1 MNNELIL
8 QFVTGGDDL
17 RGGNDN
23 VNLLLLLQSG
33 TPLRFDN
40 VNGGKRWPDRSTQTV
55 SLPLPDTVRFEEITG
70 VRLET
75 TFGGGVGGDNW
86 NLDRLA
92 VSVRIGGENRE
103 LLDEGGAP
111 LFRFTGDRRV
121 REFAFPTVPITPITP
136 QPAVK
141 TPFNPAS
148 DGFKFGN
155 GFKNI
160 VISEINLTTK
170 GLCGG
175 MSYAALD
182 YFLAGVPTPQQDHRP
197 AEGTPLQSYLY
208 DRQVTSLK
216 EPFDKWAEYFVNPG
230 GVRNREF
237 FNWGLQAGSG
247 RLGELIAHIDRGQP
261 VPLGLLTVQGGP
273 DENHQVLAIGYE
285 LGRYIGDLGEHIEDL
300 SIFIY
305 DPNFPYDPN
314 SPGRVM
320 MMLKPDVAA
329 AMYIEKYDDGT
340 DTGIRWRAYFVDT
353 TYTPKTPPAI
363 SSPPN
368 ELMAKF
374 VTGDDDLRGGNDNV
388 HLFLLLRGRAPL
400 RFDNVN
406 GGNRWI
412 DNSSQ
417 TVSLPLPDT
426 VRFEDIEGVQ
436 LETTFG
442 GGLGGD
448 NWNLDT
454 LVVTARLAGTAKTVL
469 SRNGRPLFRFTGNN
483 RVSEFR
489 R

>member
-1 MNNELIL
+1 MDNELIL

-40 VNGGKRWPDRSTQTV
+40 VNGGKRWPNRSTQTV
-55 SLPLPDTVRFEEITG
+55 NLPLPDTIRFEDIRG

-75 TFGGGVGGDNW
+75 TFGGGLGGDNW

-92 VSVRIGGENRE
+92 VSVRIGGVNWE
-103 LLDEGGAP
+103 LLDEAGAP

-121 REFAFPTVPITPITP
+121 REFAFPIVPITPITP
-136 QPAVK
+136 ITLQPAVK
-141 TPFNPAS
+141 TPFNPAG
-148 DGFKFGN
+148 DGFEFAN
-155 GFKNI
+155 NFKNI
-160 VISEINLTTK
+160 VISELDVTTS

-182 YFLAGVPTPQQDHRP
+182 YFLASAPIPQQDYMP
-197 AEGTPLQSYLY
+197 AEGVPLQSYIY

-216 EPFDKWAEYFVNPG
+216 ENADKWAEYGFNPG
-230 GVRNREF
+230 GARNREF

-247 RLGELIAHIDRGQP
+247 RLGELIAHIDRAQP
-261 VPLGLLTVQGGP
+261 IPLGLLNAQ
-273 DENHQVLAIGYE
+273 ELAMHHQVLATGYE
-285 LGRYIGDLGEHIEDL
+285 LGRYIGDLGDHIEDL

-305 DPNFPYDPN
+305 DPNFPRR
-314 SPGRVM
+314 G

-329 AMYIEKYDDGT
+329 ATYIEKYDDGT
-340 DTGIRWRAYFVDT
+340 DTGKRWRAYFVDT
-353 TYTPKTPPAI
+353 KYAPKTPPAI
-363 SSPPN
+363 SSPSN
-368 ELMAKF
+368 ELMVEF

-388 HLFLLLRGRAPL
+388 HLFLILRGRDPL

-406 GGNRWI
+406 GGKRWI
-412 DNSSQ
+412 ENSSQ

-426 VRFEDIEGVQ
+426 VRSEDIEGVR

-448 NWNLDT
+448 NWNLNK
-454 LVVTARLAGTAKTVL
+454 LVVRARLVGTLSTVL
-469 SRNGRPLFRFTGNN
+469 SRNGRPLFRFTGNK

>member
-1 MNNELIL
+1 MGNELML

-17 RGGNDN
+17 RGGSDN

-40 VNGGKRWPDRSTQTV
+40 VNRGKRWPDRSTQAV
-55 SLPLPDTVRFEEITG
+55 SLPLPDTVRLEDIKG

-75 TFGGGVGGDNW
+75 TFGGGLGGDNW
-86 NLDRLA
+86 NLDHLT
-92 VSVRIGGENRE
+92 VSARIGGEVRE
-103 LLDEGGAP
+103 FFDQGGAP

-121 REFAFPTVPITPITP
+121 REFAFSTAPITP

-148 DGFKFGN
+148 DGFRFVN
-155 GFKNI
+155 NFKNI
-160 VISEINLTTK
+160 VISEFDVTTS

-182 YFLAGVPTPQQDHRP
+182 YFLFHNQIPQQDYMP

-208 DRQVTSLK
+208 DRQVTSLTG
-216 EPFDKWAEYFVNPG
+216 PAAKWAEYNVNPG
-230 GVRNREF
+230 GARNREF

-247 RLGELIAHIDRGQP
+247 RLGELIGYIDRGQP
-261 VPLGLLTVQGGP
+261 VPLGLLTVQEVAP
-273 DENHQVLAIGYE
+273 DRNHQVLAIGYE

-300 SIFIY
+300 SIFIC
-305 DPNFPYDPN
+305 DPNFPYLPN
-314 SPGRVM
+314 ARSGVM
-320 MMLKPDVAA
+320 VLKPDVAA
-329 AMYIEKYDDGT
+329 AMYIEKDDNGA
-340 DTGIRWRAYFVDT
+340 DTGKRWRAYFVDT
-353 TYTPKTPPAI
+353 TYTCKQPPAI
-363 SSPPN
+363 SSEPN
-368 ELMAKF
+368 ELIVEF

-388 HLFLLLRGRAPL
+388 HLSLLLRDQTPL

-406 GGNRWI
+406 GGKRWLEH
-412 DNSSQ
+412 SSQ
-417 TVSLPLPDT
+417 TVGLPLPDT
-426 VRFEDIEGVQ
+426 VRLDDIEGVR

-448 NWNLDT
+448 NWNMDK
-454 LVVTARLAGTAKTVL
+454 LVVKARLVGTVKEVL
-469 SRNGRPLFRFTGNN
+469 SKNGRPLFRFTGNA

-489 R
+489 RTA